1 MTSHTTKRFRAMFG
15 LLPQA
20 IKRQAKEAYR
30 LFKQDPHYPSLR
42 FKSVHPSKPIYSV
55 RISQNYRAVGIR
67 DGDEIIW
74 FWVGSH
80 ADYDDLLS
88 RL

>member
-1 MTSHTTKRFRAMFG
+1 MTSHKTKRFRAMFD

-20 IKRQAKEAYR
+20 VKRQAKEAYR
-30 LFKQDPHYPSLR
+30 LFKQNPYYPSLR
-42 FKSVHPSKPIYSV
+42 FKPVHPSKPVYSV
-55 RISQNYRAVGIR
+55 RISQDYRAVGIR
-67 DGDEIIW
+67 DGDEMVW